1 MNSQLQLQFA
11 QFGRELIDLLKTFP
25 KCTLPFAKLIPSYHA
40 HFGRQCRVADYGHF
54 NLAALLQ
61 TLPHI
66 VQIMGAA
73 QNRVLTLSHRAQV
86 SSKHDGEILYCH
98 CFMVC

>member
-1 MNSQLQLQFA
+1 MSTYIYLVLISKFA
-11 QFGRELIDLLKTFP
+11 IFP
-25 KCTLPFAKLIPSYHA
+25 YH
-40 HFGRQCRVADYGHF
+40 RQCRVADYGHF
-54 NLAALLQ
+54 SLSALLQ

-86 SSKHDGEILYCH
+86 IIFSFILYL
-98 CFMVC
+98 FYL